1 MQQRGLSG
9 FADRFAEVA
18 ADTDYSRKPAL
29 QSTSSF
35 DITAAA
41 EALWRDASRRGVD
54 LEELASAL
62 DSAAVERAL
71 EAQVRRYDD
80 EDELVSVEFEEYWD
94 ATDEKRFSS
103 MLLEQ
108 MKEELARTFLSDKK
122 GEGMIVV
129 NNHEGIW
136 LFKFE
141 SGS

>member
-9 FADRFAEVA
+9 FADRFAGVA

-41 EALWRDASRRGVD
+41 EALWKDASRRGVD
-54 LEELASAL
+54 LEELTGTL

-108 MKEELARTFLSDKK
+108 MKEELTRTFLSDKK
-122 GEGMIVV
+122 EEGMIVV

-136 LFKFE
+136 LFKFG